1 MEVEGE
7 VGGGGRGRRVKEGG
21 GEGVERSR
29 EKGGGKDGRG
39 GCGKDE
45 EADPT
50 YIISNTRSLDIS
62 PQNGEITLERE
73 TR

>member
-1 MEVEGE
+1 
-7 VGGGGRGRRVKEGG
+7 
-21 GEGVERSR
+21 VERSR